1 MTGWQQWVAQPQ
13 KLWLRRAIFQVHL
26 WSGIGLGLYVLLASV
41 TGSILVFRN
50 ELYVAATR
58 SPVTVRASGPR
69 LTDEELSAAAAR
81 AHRGYSVVRIARTRT
96 PDQAVPVEL
105 KRGSDVLNRLFDP

>member
-13 KLWLRRAIFQVHL
+13 NLWLRRAIFQVHL

-58 SPVTVRASGPR
+58 PPVTVRASGPR
-69 LTDEELSAAAAR
+69 LPDEALSAAATG
-81 AHRGYSVVRIARTRT
+81 AHPGYSVVRIGRMKSRHAS
-96 PDQAVPVEL
+96 EL
-105 KRGSDVLNRLFDP
+105 DET